1 MPFYPP
7 AWNAPPSKWTT
18 PSGKVH
24 RRRLRF
30 WVGTDHETPA
40 DPAKITTLC
49 GSRSPLTPASVGAVV
64 DCGVCIKAT
73 NTRAHLRGGTS

>member
-1 MPFYPP
+1 MSVSVDVMR
-7 AWNAPPSKWTT
+7 PSKWVS

-30 WVGTDHETPA
+30 WVGTKYEKAA
-40 DPAKITTLC
+40 DLSIVITLC
-49 GSRSPLTPASVGAVV
+49 GSREPLRLAPAGAVV

-73 NTRAHLRGGTS
+73 NTRAHLRGTG